1 MMAAEAF
8 HHRSFIQELD
18 AFAEAGGFVNGFHSY
33 ARLQLSLHDVLGDPF
48 VHHAK
53 GALPQLPE
61 QSDLV
66 SWNLPFVRDIDC
78 GAEGNILELGKYPL
92 KDISVA
98 ALCSTVDTNFKR
110 RLENPQRHH
119 QSHAAALHEQ
129 EATQE
134 SSLLLPSLAL
144 RYSGLEDA

>member
-1 MMAAEAF
+1 MMAAETF
-8 HHRSFIQELD
+8 HHRSFVQELD
-18 AFAEAGGFVNGFHSY
+18 ALAEAGGFVHGFHSY

-48 VHHAK
+48 VHHAE

-66 SWNLPFVRDIDC
+66 SWNLPFIRDIDC
-78 GAEGNILELGKYPL
+78 GAEGNISEPSKYLL

-98 ALCSTVDTNFKR
+98 ALFSTMDTNFKR

-119 QSHAAALHEQ
+119 QSHTAALQEQ

-134 SSLLLPSLAL
+134 SPHCSHHHW
-144 RYSGLEDA
+144 R